1 MSVVSL
7 FIKEYGV
14 IAAAFIVGILL
25 GARGCGEPEPETIT
39 IEKLV
44 PTVEYVDRWKTDSV
58 RYVSKSIIE
67 TFDTILS
74 EQIVMR
80 LDTLILIDTV
90 KIVEAWLSEKLNY
103 DTIAQFKS
111 SSVRVSWSNYQNQSE
126 RLQISLSSSPEKLRI
141 GLYARGGVITDFKSS
156 TSPVIGGGILLSRK
170 RFIFGVDYGYSI
182 NHQISGI
189 LGYQL

>member
-1 MSVVSL
+1 MV
-7 FIKEYGV
+7 
-14 IAAAFIVGILL
+14 AAALVVGIII
-25 GARGCGEPEPETIT
+25 GTRGCGEPEPETII

-58 RYVSKSIIE
+58 RYVSHIVTE

-74 EQIVMR
+74 EKIVMR

-90 KIVEAWLSEKLNY
+90 RIVEAWLSEKLNY

-126 RLQISLSSSPEKLRI
+126 RLKISLSSSPEKLRI
-141 GLYARGGVITDFKSS
+141 GLYARAGVISDFKSS
-156 TSPVIGGGILLSRK
+156 ISPVIGGGVQLIHK

-189 LGYQL
+189 IGCQL